1 MTATR
6 LEDYPHRLAGHC
18 GSGALRDLLDW
29 AGLGWAGPPSEPLV
43 FGLSGGLDFT
53 FLQIPSLTP
62 PVYLGGRTL
71 DMEFDL
77 CRRLGVDVE
86 RRETDDP
93 VQGWAWVTA
102 ELDAGRPVMVWAD
115 ILRLPYLRV
124 RLTNTRHDI
133 VVVGYD
139 AAAGVAWVADND
151 REELQEVPMEAL
163 AHARDSHGFPH
174 PNRHA
179 TFPMRFPGR
188 LPDLLP
194 IARDA
199 AEDVVANMTGG
210 NPASGESP
218 LEIAGYSA
226 GLAGVKDFAAEVAGW
241 PERHA
246 PETLAAMYR
255 TVRICVEKAGT
266 GGGLFRRLQA
276 GFCHDVAEITGD
288 RAFREAG
295 GAWAACA
302 EAWSALAA
310 AAGTASTAGT
320 AQPDHAAVAKE
331 AAALPALEEYAT
343 EKLATAARSP
353 S

>member
-1 MTATR
+1 MR
-6 LEDYPHRLAGHC
+6 IEDYPHRLAGHC

-43 FGLSGGLDFT
+43 FGLSGGLDFK
-53 FLQIPSLTP
+53 FLQIPGLNP
-62 PVYLGGRTL
+62 PIYLGGRTL
-71 DMEFDL
+71 DLEFDL
-77 CRRLGVDVE
+77 CRRLGVEVE
-86 RRETDDP
+86 HLETDDP
-93 VQGWAWVTA
+93 VQGWGWVTA
-102 ELDAGRPVMVWAD
+102 ELDAGRPVMIWAD

-151 REELQEVPMEAL
+151 REEIQQVPLETL
-163 AHARDSHGFPH
+163 AHARDSRGFPH

-179 TFPMRFPGR
+179 TFPMRFPER

-194 IARDA
+194 LAREA
-199 AEDVVANMTGG
+199 AAQGVANMSGG
-210 NPASGESP
+210 NSESGEPP

-226 GLAGVKDFAAEVAGW
+226 GLAGVRDFAAEVAGW

-246 PETLAAMYR
+246 PETLATMY
-255 TVRICVEKAGT
+255 TMVRICIEKAGT

-276 GFCHDVAEITGD
+276 GFCHDVAAITGD
-288 RAFREAG
+288 EAFHEAG
-295 GAWAACA
+295 RAWAACA

-310 AAGTASTAGT
+310 AAGA
-320 AQPDHAAVAKE
+320 AQPDHAAIADQ
-331 AAALPALEEYAT
+331 AAALPALEERAT
-343 EKLATAARSP
+343 RKLAAAAPEP
-353 S
+353 SHS